1 VYSYLC
7 HKIYVLTRRKKKE
20 VFFERIFFLFFK
32 IIFRLSVF
40 ASNQSKRS
48 LSTITQLK
56 GYCLLISTGYLIPG
70 YYFLKRLWLFVVSAI
85 FQESYFISI
94 IVSSHLLRALR
105 GGK

>member
-1 VYSYLC
+1 MYLLVE
-7 HKIYVLTRRKKKE
+7 KRKKYFLN
-20 VFFERIFFLFFK
+20 VFFLFFK
-32 IIFRLSVF
+32 IIFKLSVF
-40 ASNQSKRS
+40 TSNQSKRS

-56 GYCLLISTGYLIPG
+56 GYCLLISTGHLIPG
-70 YYFLKRLWLFVVSAI
+70 YYFLKRLWLSVVSAI